1 MTEVDRFFGND
12 EDDLWKSSAFK
23 RQVLKFCLATFANAN
38 ANMCDADDALRCDI
52 SLFTVEILVIEEI
65 HFTSRKLKPKM
76 KTMLRVDYFQ
86 SVRDT
91 RVVMLMD

>member
-1 MTEVDRFFGND
+1 M
-12 EDDLWKSSAFK
+12 
-23 RQVLKFCLATFANAN
+23 LKFCLATFANAN
-38 ANMCDADDALRCDI
+38 SNMRDADDALRCDI
-52 SLFTVEILVIEEI
+52 SLFTVKILVIEEI

-76 KTMLRVDYFQ
+76 KIMLRVDYFQ